1 MAKEVG
7 NYFGRNV
14 VPLWRN
20 GDEDMIEWNKRK
32 GGHMFEIAE
41 CYERGRAKASN
52 ELYRI
57 ISSLDPMM
65 YS

>member
-1 MAKEVG
+1 M
-7 NYFGRNV
+7 
-14 VPLWRN
+14 PLWRN

-32 GGHMFEIAE
+32 GGHIFEIAE
-41 CYERGRAKASN
+41 CYERERAKASN

-57 ISSLDPMM
+57 ISSLDLMM